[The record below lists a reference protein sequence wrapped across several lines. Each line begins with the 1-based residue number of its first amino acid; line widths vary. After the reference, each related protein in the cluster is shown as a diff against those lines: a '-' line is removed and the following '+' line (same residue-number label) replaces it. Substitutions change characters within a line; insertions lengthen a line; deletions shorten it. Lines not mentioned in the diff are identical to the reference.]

1 MLQQTRV
8 GPRRVVI
15 AGCTSTGA
23 SVAVSLSNMGHSVHI
38 LDETIESF
46 ERIPGSKRE
55 SGSIVPVVGDWTSQ
69 RDMLKVSIR
78 DADVF
83 MALSESDTRNAL
95 ASEIAHSIFQVPTIV
110 SRIDDPFHTGPLTMR
125 SASMRLGPPSSSP
138 TWLSKP
144 CWGSP
149 HACGDRWSWNCWL

>member
-1 MLQQTRV
+1 MLQHTRV
-8 GPRRVVI
+8 GPKRVVI
-15 AGCTSTGA
+15 AGCNNTGA

-55 SGSIVPVVGDWTSQ
+55 SGSIVPVVGDWASQ
-69 RDMLKVSIR
+69 RDLLKVSIR

-110 SRIDDPFHTGPLTMR
+110 SRIDDPSIQATYNEIGINAIGSAQLI
-125 SASMRLGPPSSSP
+125 ASMAIEAVLG
-138 TWLSKP
+138 
-144 CWGSP
+144 
-149 HACGDRWSWNCWL
+149 

>member
-1 MLQQTRV
+1 MLQHTRV
-8 GPRRVVI
+8 GPQRVVI
-15 AGCTSTGA
+15 AGCTDAGA
-23 SVAVSLSNMGHSVHI
+23 AVAVSLSNRGHSVHV

-55 SGSIVPVVGDWTSQ
+55 SGAIVPVIGDWTSQ

-95 ASEIAHSIFQVPTIV
+95 ASEIARSIFQVPTIV
-110 SRIDDPFHTGPLTMR
+110 SRIDDPSIQATYNEIGITAIG
-125 SASMRLGPPSSSP
+125 SAQLIANMAVEAVLG
-138 TWLSKP
+138 
-144 CWGSP
+144 
-149 HACGDRWSWNCWL
+149 

>member
-1 MLQQTRV
+1 
-8 GPRRVVI
+8 
-15 AGCTSTGA
+15 
-23 SVAVSLSNMGHSVHI
+23 MGHSVHI

-83 MALSESDTRNAL
+83 MALSASDTRNAL

-110 SRIDDPFHTGPLTMR
+110 SRIDDPSIQATYNEIGINAIG
-125 SASMRLGPPSSSP
+125 SAQLIANMAVEAVLG
-138 TWLSKP
+138 
-144 CWGSP
+144 
-149 HACGDRWSWNCWL
+149 